1 MEMHVYFP
9 IFLHD
14 VCVIKHWD
22 TFTFYLFI
30 YLFIY
35 EFEHSI
41 LMTTSLPTESLH
53 PALWKLNTLEI
64 KGKDFIGLIF
74 NLFVAELP
82 LSRSSWLAAE
92 WQEKARR

>member
-30 YLFIY
+30 YD
-35 EFEHSI
+35 FEPSI

-64 KGKDFIGLIF
+64 KGKDFISLIF

-82 LSRSSWLAAE
+82 LFRSP
-92 WQEKARR
+92 